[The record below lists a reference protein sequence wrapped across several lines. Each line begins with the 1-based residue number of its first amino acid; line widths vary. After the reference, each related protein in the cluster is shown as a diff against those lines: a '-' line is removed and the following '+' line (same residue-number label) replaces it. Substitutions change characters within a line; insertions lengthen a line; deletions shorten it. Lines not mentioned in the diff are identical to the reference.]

1 MTYLTSWDNSIL
13 PTTDFS
19 GTTSPIRNIR
29 TNIRSIIAGY
39 SDGTLRIFN
48 LLHGQMVLKLHPHT
62 SSISAINAPSNSS
75 YPIKSFAPYLYSF
88 FSAIICLSGASDG
101 SVSISNLAQGIVLR
115 VLNEHRGSAPICIID
130 SKQLLETNSYMWLIA
145 SHDRRVSLWKSN
157 QQFDLCQLIDW
168 LTFSAPSFA
177 PDGTTY
183 ENNWQSYPPSL
194 ARFIDQNLLM
204 YIGYGIEKSIQIYN
218 LDTKQIIRTIPL
230 SQWCSCFDLS
240 NIQIDETEN
249 RLIALGTPDRLVQL
263 KDYTQGTF
271 QDFIGNSDS
280 VSNIKFIQN
289 KSKNLLITTSTNEIF
304 VWKTLL
310 T

>member
-1 MTYLTSWDNSIL
+1 VTYLTSWDNSII
-13 PTTDFS
+13 PTNDSS
-19 GTTSPIRNIR
+19 GTTSPIKNIR
-29 TNIRSIIAGY
+29 TTIRSIVAGY
-39 SDGTLRIFN
+39 NDGTLRIFN

-75 YPIKSFAPYLYSF
+75 YKVFSSSSLPLF
-88 FSAIICLSGASDG
+88 FFFLAIISLSGASDG
-101 SVSISNLAQGIVLR
+101 SVAISNLAQGIVLR

-157 QQFDLCQLIDW
+157 QEFDLCQLIDW

-177 PDGTTY
+177 PDGTTHE

-194 ARFIDQNLLM
+194 ARFIDRNLLI
-204 YIGYGIEKSIQIYN
+204 YIGYGIEKLIQIYN

-230 SQWCSCFDLS
+230 NQWCSSFDLS
-240 NIQIDETEN
+240 NIQTDDNEN
-249 RLIALGTPDRLVQL
+249 RLIAIGTKDRLVQL

-280 VSNIKFIQN
+280 VLNIKFLR
-289 KSKNLLITTSTNEIF
+289 KNLLITTSTNEIF
-304 VWKTLL
+304 VWKVLL
-310 T
+310 N